1 MLLNDFIRDI
11 LTGIYKD
18 WGNHKTFKIFASTIA
33 IGLTNIIV
41 MSSVIPNDA
50 ITYNEIKENKIKEK
64 ESK

>member
-11 LTGIYKD
+11 LTEIYKD

-33 IGLTNIIV
+33 IGLTNTIV

-50 ITYNEIKENKIKEK
+50 ITYNEIKEK

>member
-1 MLLNDFIRDI
+1 MLLNDFIIDI

-18 WGNHKTFKIFASTIA
+18 WGNHKTFNIFSSIIA
-33 IGLTNIIV
+33 IGLMNIIV

-50 ITYNEIKENKIKEK
+50 ITYNEIKEK

>member
-18 WGNHKTFKIFASTIA
+18 WGNRKTFKIFASTIA

-50 ITYNEIKENKIKEK
+50 ITYNEIKEK